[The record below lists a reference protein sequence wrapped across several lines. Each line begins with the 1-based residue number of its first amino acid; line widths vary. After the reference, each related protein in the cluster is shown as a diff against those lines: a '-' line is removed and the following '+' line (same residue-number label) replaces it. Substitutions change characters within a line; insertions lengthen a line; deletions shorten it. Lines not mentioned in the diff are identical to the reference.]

1 MLRTIAL
8 NQNNKLLLNPPLQTL
23 KDMKWYWCD
32 FNTPTDEEAEL
43 LLTHFHFHPL
53 AVEDCMVELQRPKLD
68 YYENLHFLIIHAID
82 DRLETHEIDL
92 FIAEQFI
99 VTFHLQPHK
108 EIEDIWNNLQSFN
121 DFQKIS
127 PLEIG
132 YKVIDKIVDSFF
144 PIVERVEDQL
154 LAIENSDEVQQGTD
168 TLITQTYKV
177 RKDLLKLRQTIIP
190 MRDLIYRIVESKRF
204 LNQEQQRAY
213 FHDIYDHLLKL
224 SEMIES
230 NRQLTADIR
239 DNYISLNSYRMNNI
253 MKTLTVITT
262 IFMPLTF
269 LAGIYGMNFVYMP
282 ELKARNG
289 YFIILAVM
297 LIISLLMYYW
307 FKKKGW
313 FDSD

>member
-8 NQNNKLLLNPPLQTL
+8 NHNNELLLNPPLRTL

-32 FNTPTDEEAEL
+32 FNTPTEEEADL

-53 AVEDCMVELQRPKLD
+53 AVEDCLVELQRPKLD
-68 YYENLHFLIIHAID
+68 YYENLYFLIIHAID
-82 DRLETHEIDL
+82 DQLNTHEIDL

-108 EIEDIWNNLQSFN
+108 EIDDIWNELQSLK
-121 DFQKIS
+121 DFQKIY

-154 LAIENSDEVQQGTD
+154 LAIENSDETQQGTD

-204 LNQEQQRAY
+204 LNQEHQRAY

-282 ELKARNG
+282 ELKARYG
-289 YFIILAVM
+289 YFVILVVM
-297 LIISLLMYYW
+297 LIIGLIMYYW